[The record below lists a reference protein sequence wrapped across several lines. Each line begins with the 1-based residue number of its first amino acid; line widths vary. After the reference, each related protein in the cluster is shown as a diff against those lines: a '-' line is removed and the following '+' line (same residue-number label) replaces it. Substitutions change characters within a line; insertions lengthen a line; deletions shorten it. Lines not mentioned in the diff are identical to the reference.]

1 MAVASALTYRYPA
14 PSQCLVGASRSDV
27 GLATSGGESPNPR
40 FFDGLVGRP
49 RQTAQAMLLV
59 AKVAR
64 SRFYDPG
71 LTARL
76 EMLDPVVTAG
86 GGRLRFESFSACCGV
101 YARLDLLPDVLD
113 DAFCGEGTTNVDFNP
128 PMRQALGQVT
138 DRTPMHLEVGVD
150 AVAVSAGGAGAVER
164 KVPLPERWVRGFAEV
179 QVLLAGMV
187 ARHSLGAAAARRF
200 LQSLPSGWTGREVLW
215 AAPAGDGL
223 RLSTRPDPAAV
234 CLAAPN
240 RLRLAADLGAS
251 VRGLRAYGPPPPP
264 VGTTHGRG
272 AEASAWEVQLDGARV
287 WLVVSPDVSRG
298 FSGEGGLLSALALGL
313 PGAEEAALG
322 RVGFDPAEEEW
333 FPRLLPL
340 DRAALEAGHPRLVDA
355 RRLVADG
362 AVTLSDGGASIRT
375 DDAVHRVTFA
385 DPFPRCTCPWFAKHR
400 GERGPCKHVLAAT
413 VVRAG
418 VDRPEVA
425 WHAPR

>member
-49 RQTAQAMLLV
+49 RQTAQGMLLV

-71 LTARL
+71 LTTRL
-76 EMLDPVVTAG
+76 EALDPVITAG

-164 KVPLPERWVRGFAEV
+164 RVPLPERWVRGFAEV

-187 ARHSLGAAAARRF
+187 PRHVLGAAAARRF
-200 LQSLPSGWTGREVLW
+200 LQSLPSGWTGRDVLW
-215 AAPAGDGL
+215 ATPAGDGL

-240 RLRLAADLGAS
+240 RLRPAADLGAS
-251 VRGLRAYGPPPPP
+251 VRGLRAYGPPPPS
-264 VGTTHGRG
+264 GGAGRG

-287 WLVVSPDVSRG
+287 WLAVSPEASRG

-322 RVGFDPAEEEW
+322 RVGFDPADEEW

-340 DRAALEAGHPRLVDA
+340 DRAALESGHPRLGDA

-362 AVTLSDGGASIRT
+362 AVTLTDGGAAVRS

-413 VVRAG
+413 LVGAG
-418 VDRPEVA
+418 VARPEVA